1 MLPLLLTGCGYT
13 MIGSGGPDLTGISRV
28 VVEVQGEGD
37 LRGALARH
45 LQTQGVEVVDRNG
58 DIPRLW
64 IEVEKPW
71 IVALSRD
78 LRGVVTEGEV
88 VVAAKGVWYPK
99 PDVRQPIARVEV
111 RLPVAMTGDPT
122 VDDARVR
129 QGQRQAAQ
137 ALADEVWS
145 AWGSRF

>member
-1 MLPLLLTGCGYT
+1 M
-13 MIGSGGPDLTGISRV
+13 
-28 VVEVQGEGD
+28 
-37 LRGALARH
+37 
-45 LQTQGVEVVDRNG
+45 VDRNG